1 MTLKNKEGFTLIE
14 LLVVVAIIGILA
26 TVVLASLGSATSRAT
41 DAKKVAEIKQVQT
54 ALEIYH
60 IDNGEYPQVA
70 LTGGCNFS
78 SALTT
83 PLVTGEYIGSLPEDP
98 NFDDSS
104 SPLLCYHYAAQHA
117 GAVSTWT
124 CDGTQRNAFEYTI
137 FFTLAGSN
145 DNLAA
150 AASTEFTH
158 CVTGDLK

>member
-1 MTLKNKEGFTLIE
+1 MHLSPPYGVKN
-14 LLVVVAIIGILA
+14 LLNWMLRVCWQLGEIRRFLA
-26 TVVLASLGSATSRAT
+26 SADGSKSGTVVFYFPLILGVS
-41 DAKKVAEIKQVQT
+41 
-54 ALEIYH
+54 
-60 IDNGEYPQVA
+60 
-70 LTGGCNFS
+70 
-78 SALTT
+78 
-83 PLVTGEYIGSLPEDP
+83 EDP